1 MTTTTTTTLTDR
13 YIDAILRRVPSRQR
27 PDIERELRTSIAD
40 AVDDR
45 LEAGVEPAEAEV
57 AVLTDLGDPA
67 RLAAGYADRPLH
79 LIGPAHFLD
88 YTRLLGVLLITVV
101 PTVAAVVGLLRAV
114 DGDSASAI
122 AGDAIGSALTAGFH
136 VAFWTTLAFA
146 ALERFPALKP
156 LPIPKWTPAALPEPV
171 SRRSRY
177 AEMIAGTVAMV
188 VFTALILISPA
199 LRIKTDAAGDPI
211 GVLDPWLW
219 DTGLIYVFVG
229 LLVVALGFNFATYYY
244 ARPSVPIAVGRAIAD
259 IATGLTLIW
268 FAANDHV
275 LNPAFVEAA
284 GWSPDVAKWT
294 NGAIVA
300 TCVASLLSTVVTA
313 VREYRQR

>member
-1 MTTTTTTTLTDR
+1 MTTTTTTSLTDR
-13 YIDAILRRVPSRQR
+13 YIDAILRRVPSHQR
-27 PDIERELRTSIAD
+27 PDIERELRASIAD

-45 LEAGVEPAEAEV
+45 LEAGAEPGEAEV

-88 YTRLLGVLLITVV
+88 YTRLLGILLVTVV

-136 VAFWTTLAFA
+136 VAFWTTLVFA
-146 ALERFPALKP
+146 VLERVPSLKP

-171 SRRSRY
+171 GRRSRY
-177 AEMIAGTVAMV
+177 AELIAGTVAMV
-188 VFTALILISPA
+188 LFTSLILVSPV
-199 LRIKTDAAGDPI
+199 LRLQTDADGDPI
-211 GVLDPWLW
+211 GAIDPWLW

-229 LLVVALGFNFATYYY
+229 LLVIALAFNFATYY
-244 ARPSVPIAVGRAIAD
+244 ARPSVPVAVGRAVAD

-284 GWSPDVAKWT
+284 DWPSDVAKWT

-300 TCVASLLSTVVTA
+300 TCIASLLSTLITA
-313 VREYRQR
+313 VRDYRQR

>member
-13 YIDAILRRVPSRQR
+13 YIDAVLRRVPGRQR

-45 LEAGVEPAEAEV
+45 LQAGAEPAEAEA

-67 RLAAGYADRPLH
+67 RLAAGYTDRPLH

-88 YTRLLGVLLITVV
+88 YTRLLGTLLVTVV
-101 PTVAAVVGLLRAV
+101 PIVAIVVGLLRAV

-136 VAFWTTLAFA
+136 VAFWTTLVFA
-146 ALERFPALKP
+146 VLERMPTLKA

-171 SRRSRY
+171 GRRSRY
-177 AEMIAGTVAMV
+177 AELIGGTVAMV
-188 VFTALILISPA
+188 LFTTLILISPV
-199 LRIKTDAAGDPI
+199 LRLQTDAGGDPI
-211 GVLDPWLW
+211 GALDPWLW

-229 LLVVALGFNFATYYY
+229 LLIVSLGFNFATYY
-244 ARPSVPIAVGRAIAD
+244 ARPSLPVTVGRAVAD

-275 LNPAFVEAA
+275 LNPAFVDAA
-284 GWSPDVAKWT
+284 GWPSDVTKWT

-300 TCVASLLSTVVTA
+300 SCIASLISAVITA
-313 VREYRQR
+313 IRDYRQR

>member
-1 MTTTTTTTLTDR
+1 MTTTTTTSLTDR

-27 PDIERELRTSIAD
+27 PDIERELRASIAD

-45 LEAGVEPAEAEV
+45 LEAGADPAEAEA

-88 YTRLLGVLLITVV
+88 YTRLLGALLITVV
-101 PTVAAVVGLLRAV
+101 PTVAAVVGLLRAL

-136 VAFWTTLAFA
+136 VAFWTTLVFA
-146 ALERFPALKP
+146 ILERVPSLKP

-171 SRRSRY
+171 GRRSRY
-177 AEMIAGTVAMV
+177 AELIAGTVAMV
-188 VFTALILISPA
+188 LFTTFILISPV
-199 LRIKTDAAGDPI
+199 LRIQTDAEGDPI
-211 GVLDPWLW
+211 GAIDPWLW

-229 LLVVALGFNFATYYY
+229 LLIVSLGFNFATYY
-244 ARPSVPIAVGRAIAD
+244 ARPSVPVAVGRAISD

-284 GWSPDVAKWT
+284 GWPSDVPKWT

-300 TCVASLLSTVVTA
+300 ACIASLLSTVITA
-313 VREYRQR
+313 VRDYRQR